1 MMKLA
6 VPNACAPAIAAAAS
20 LAMVLA
26 GCLGSPA
33 AAQPVQASGRI
44 PTVTRLV
51 KVFYDLESRLVSNL
65 VARNATAIDQA
76 LEPDFEMR
84 AGSMPGTPVP
94 RADWMRQEQANPSE
108 AAIDQ
113 MAVHDFGSVAIVSFR
128 LSPAATPASGAN
140 QGLFIVDC
148 WKRDGNGWK
157 LATRYLSNAAA
168 PASAIPVSVGTIEK
182 RY

>member
-6 VPNACAPAIAAAAS
+6 APTACAPAIAAAAS

-33 AAQPVQASGRI
+33 AAQPLQASVRI

-65 VARNATAIDQA
+65 VARDARAIDQA

-94 RADWMRQEQANPSE
+94 RADWMRQEQANP
-108 AAIDQ
+108 AQATIDQ

-128 LSPAATPASGAN
+128 LAPAATPAAGAN
-140 QGLFIVDC
+140 QDLFIVDC
-148 WKRDGNGWK
+148 WKRDSDGWK

-168 PASAIPVSVGTIEK
+168 PASAIPASAGTIEK

>member
-1 MMKLA
+1 MMKVSA
-6 VPNACAPAIAAAAS
+6 PTACAPAIAAASS

-33 AAQPVQASGRI
+33 AAQPVQAPVRI

-65 VARNATAIDQA
+65 VTRNARAIDQA

-94 RADWMRQEQANPSE
+94 RADWMRQEQANP
-108 AAIDQ
+108 AQATIDQ

-128 LSPAATPASGAN
+128 LAPAATPASGAN
-140 QGLFIVDC
+140 QDLFIVDC
-148 WKRDGNGWK
+148 WKRDGDGWK

-168 PASAIPVSVGTIEK
+168 PAPGNPASSLTIDK

>member
-1 MMKLA
+1 MKLSKGIA
-6 VPNACAPAIAAAAS
+6 RRRTIRLSILLAATVAACIAF
-20 LAMVLA
+20 
-26 GCLGSPA
+26 PA
-33 AAQPVQASGRI
+33 AAQPVQAPGRI

-65 VARNATAIDQA
+65 VARDTKAIDQA
-76 LEPDFEMR
+76 LEPDFELR

-94 RADWMRQEQANPSE
+94 RADWIRQVQENPSQ
-108 AAIDQ
+108 ASIDQ

-128 LSPAATPASGAN
+128 LVPAATPASAAN
-140 QGLFIVDC
+140 AGLFIVDS
-148 WKRDGNGWK
+148 WKRDGDGWK

-168 PASAIPVSVGTIEK
+168 PASAIPASAGTIHK